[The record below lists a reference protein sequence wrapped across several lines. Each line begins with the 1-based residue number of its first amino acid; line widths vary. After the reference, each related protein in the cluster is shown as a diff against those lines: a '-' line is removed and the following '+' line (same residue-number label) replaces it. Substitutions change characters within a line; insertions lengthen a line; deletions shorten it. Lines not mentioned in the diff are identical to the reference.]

1 MRLFTPVMRPVARR
15 KLRALYKDKERLLAA
30 LARARKNHG
39 PVRGIQRGLNY
50 NHRQCLK
57 WERYA

>member
-1 MRLFTPVMRPVARR
+1 MSPIARR
-15 KLRALYKDKERLLAA
+15 RLRVLYKDKERLLAA

-39 PVRGIQRGLNY
+39 PVRGIQRGLNH
-50 NHRQCLK
+50 NHQQCLK

>member
-1 MRLFTPVMRPVARR
+1 MRLFTLVMRPVARR
-15 KLRALYKDKERLLAA
+15 KLRVLYKDKERLLAA

-39 PVRGIQRGLNY
+39 PVRGIQRGLNH
-50 NHRQCLK
+50 NHRRCLK

>member
-15 KLRALYKDKERLLAA
+15 KLRVLYKEKERLLAA

-39 PVRGIQRGLNY
+39 KLRYIQKSLNQ

-57 WERYA
+57 WERYV

>member
-1 MRLFTPVMRPVARR
+1 VMRPVARR
-15 KLRALYKDKERLLAA
+15 KLRVLYKEKERLLAA

-39 PVRGIQRGLNY
+39 KLRYIQKSLNQ